1 MYVTNKTET
10 QQDAEKASGTGGMD
24 TGRVVI
30 RVVIWGQSGKG
41 AEKRTGRGRGK
52 WIVAV

>member
-10 QQDAEKASGTGGMD
+10 QQDAEKGSG